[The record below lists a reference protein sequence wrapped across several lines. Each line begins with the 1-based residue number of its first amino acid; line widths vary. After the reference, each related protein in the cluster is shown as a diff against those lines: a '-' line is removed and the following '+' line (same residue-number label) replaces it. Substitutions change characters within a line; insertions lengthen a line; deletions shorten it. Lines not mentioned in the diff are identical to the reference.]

1 MPMPGSGTPDSNGS
15 AYRGRFAPS
24 PTGPLHFGSLIA
36 ALASFLQARSQG
48 GTWLVRIEDL
58 DPPREVAGA
67 SDDILRALDALGFE
81 WDGEVLYQSRRD
93 EAYQAALQSLLE
105 HGRAYPCGC
114 SRREIAALQ
123 GDRKAPAELFYPGT
137 CRHGLAP
144 GRQARA
150 WRVVTDRSAITF
162 RDRLQGP
169 QSQQLDQ
176 TCGDFVIRR
185 ADGLFAYQLAVVVD
199 DDAQNITEVVRGCDL
214 LDSTPRQI
222 HLQRLLGLA
231 TPAYVH
237 VPVALD
243 RSGDKLSK
251 QTGAAAV
258 DRRRGAAYLTAALD
272 FLGQSPP
279 ADLARAVPRE
289 VLSWARAHWRLET
302 IPRVRGI
309 FADPQSGSG

>member
-1 MPMPGSGTPDSNGS
+1 MSGSGTPRLNGP

-36 ALASFLQARSQG
+36 ALASFLQARSQE

-67 SDDILRALDALGFE
+67 SSDILHTLEALGFE
-81 WDGEVLYQSRRD
+81 WEGDVLYQSQRD
-93 EAYQAALQSLLE
+93 EAYQAALQSLLDRD
-105 HGRAYPCGC
+105 RAYPCGC

-123 GDRKAPAELFYPGT
+123 DDPKAAAELYYPGT

-150 WRVVTDRSAITF
+150 WRVLTDGRPITF
-162 RDRLQGP
+162 EDRLQGL
-169 QSQQLDQ
+169 QRQQLDQ

-185 ADGLFAYQLAVVVD
+185 ADGLFAYQLAVAVD
-199 DDAQNITEVVRGCDL
+199 DAAQHIREVVRGCDL

-231 TPAYVH
+231 TPDYVH
-237 VPVALD
+237 VPVAMD
-243 RSGDKLSK
+243 RYGDKLSK
-251 QTGAAAV
+251 QTGAAAI
-258 DRRRGAAYLTAALD
+258 DPRRGAAYLTAALE

-279 ADLARAVPRE
+279 ADLKRAVPRE
-289 VLSWARAHWRLET
+289 VLSWARAHWRLDA
-302 IPRVRGI
+302 IPRQRGI
-309 FADPQSGSG
+309 VATGAISCSE